1 MAFWHVLTYGAHI
14 GRFFIAFCPIFTD
27 GAIKADCDGIFP
39 FFPVGADFDGIF
51 HFCLKG
57 WVHLS
62 KGPKGRDYILVVII
76 GLTLV

>member
-1 MAFWHVLTYGAHI
+1 MGPLRQIVMAFFAL
-14 GRFFIAFCPIFTD
+14 
-27 GAIKADCDGIFP
+27 
-39 FFPVGADFDGIF
+39 FPVGADFDGIF